1 MQNCKE
7 KSKADSVKHGAGC
20 TQMCSGCDAEMAAE
34 GPGEGVGF
42 PTDPCPAQERRSLD
56 IVLRVPASQ
65 QKGCILFWPMLPRR
79 LLTLVHA
86 AQLSQPENPIDSR
99 L

>member
-34 GPGEGVGF
+34 GPGERVGF